1 MIKRYL
7 KRQLIESL
15 KEFPAVAILG
25 PRQCGKST
33 LAKMIINELADV
45 VYIDVEKPS
54 DRIKLSDPEIFFE
67 LNRNKLI
74 CIDEIQR
81 LPEIFQILRSEID
94 IKRNNGRFLILGSAS
109 KKLIKQSSESLAGRI
124 IYNQLTPFQF
134 NEIEQSNSLQKYWSR
149 GGFPSSL
156 LATSE
161 KSSYTWRNSF
171 IQSFVERDIPQLGFS
186 FPAETIR
193 RLWQMLAHYHGQLL
207 NLSTLGNSLG
217 LSHTTIRNYIDLLS
231 ETFMVRVLKPF
242 HTNIGK
248 RLVKS
253 PKVYIRDH
261 GILHTLLQLANFEQI
276 LGHPVFGASWEG
288 LVIENLITIADY
300 WTPSFYRTSAGAEID
315 LILTFGNKIIAIEC
329 KATKTPH
336 LTRGFW
342 NAIEDIKPSETW
354 IVAPVEEEYP
364 LKKDIWVLPLN
375 QAVNKLQELNKSL
388 F

>member
-7 KRQLIESL
+7 KKQLIESL

-67 LNRNKLI
+67 LNRSKLI

-81 LPEIFQILRSEID
+81 LPEIFQVLRSEID
-94 IKRNNGRFLILGSAS
+94 IKRSNGRFLILGSAS
-109 KKLIKQSSESLAGRI
+109 KELIKQSSESLAGRI

-134 NEIEQSNSLQKYWSR
+134 NEIEQSNSLHKYWSR

-171 IQSFVERDIPQLGFS
+171 IQTFVERDIPQLGFS

-217 LSHTTIRNYIDLLS
+217 LSHTTVRNYIDLLS

-315 LILTFGNKIIAIEC
+315 LILTFGNKTIAIEC
-329 KATKTPH
+329 KATKTPR

-342 NAIEDIKPSETW
+342 NAIEDIKPSEIW
-354 IVAPVEEEYP
+354 IVAPIEEEYP
-364 LKKDIWVLPLN
+364 LKKDVWVLPLN
-375 QAVNKLQELNKSL
+375 QAINKLQELNKSL

>member
-1 MIKRYL
+1 MIRRYL
-7 KRQLIESL
+7 KTQLIESL

-33 LAKMIINELADV
+33 LAKMIINELTDV
-45 VYIDVEKPS
+45 IYIDVEKPS

-81 LPEIFQILRSEID
+81 LPDIFQILRSEID
-94 IKRNNGRFLILGSAS
+94 IKRRNGRFLILGSAS
-109 KKLIKQSSESLAGRI
+109 KELLKQSSESLAGRI
-124 IYNQLTPFQF
+124 IYHQLTPFQF
-134 NEIEQSNSLQKYWSR
+134 REIEQSSSLQKYWSR

-161 KSSYTWRNSF
+161 KSSFIWRNSF
-171 IQSFVERDIPQLGFS
+171 IQTFVERDIPQLGFS

-193 RLWQMLAHYHGQLL
+193 RLWQMLAHHHGQLL
-207 NLSTLGNSLG
+207 NLSALGNSLG
-217 LSHTTIRNYIDLLS
+217 LSHTTVRNYIDLLS
-231 ETFMVRVLKPF
+231 ETFMVRVLKPY

-261 GILHTLLQLANFEQI
+261 GILHNLLQLANFEQI

-315 LILTFGNKIIAIEC
+315 LILTFGNKTVAIEC

-342 NAIEDIKPSETW
+342 NAIEDIKPNETW
-354 IVAPVEEEYP
+354 IIAPVDEGYP
-364 LKKDIWVLPLN
+364 LKKDIWVLPLTK
-375 QAVNKLQELNKSL
+375 ALNKLEELNKSL

>member
-7 KRQLIESL
+7 KKQLIESL
-15 KEFPAVAILG
+15 KEFPVVAILG

-33 LAKMIINELADV
+33 LAKMIIDELKNV
-45 VYIDVEKPS
+45 VCIDAEKPS

-81 LPEIFQILRSEID
+81 LPEVFQVLRSEID
-94 IKRNNGRFLILGSAS
+94 IKRRNGRFLILGSAS
-109 KKLIKQSSESLAGRI
+109 KELIKQSSESLAGRI
-124 IYNQLTPFQF
+124 IYYQLTPFQF
-134 NEIEQSNSLQKYWSR
+134 NEIEQSSSLQIYWSR

-161 KSSYTWRNSF
+161 KSSFIWRNSF
-171 IQSFVERDIPQLGFS
+171 IQTFVERDIPQLGFS

-207 NLSTLGNSLG
+207 NLSALGNSLG
-217 LSHTTIRNYIDLLS
+217 LSHTTVRNYIDLLS

-261 GILHTLLQLANFEQI
+261 GILHNLLQLANFEQI

-288 LVIENLITIADY
+288 LVIENLIAIAEY

-315 LILTFGNKIIAIEC
+315 LILTFGNKTIAIEC
-329 KATKTPH
+329 KATKIPH

-354 IVAPVEEEYP
+354 IVAPVDEKYP
-364 LKKDIWVLPLN
+364 LKKNIWVLPLN
-375 QAVNKLQELNKSL
+375 QAINKLQELNKSL

>member
-7 KRQLIESL
+7 KKQLIESL
-15 KEFPAVAILG
+15 KEFPVVAILG

-33 LAKMIINELADV
+33 LAKMIIDELKNV
-45 VYIDVEKPS
+45 VCIDAEKPS

-81 LPEIFQILRSEID
+81 LPEVFQVLRSEID
-94 IKRNNGRFLILGSAS
+94 IKRRNGRFLILGSAS
-109 KKLIKQSSESLAGRI
+109 KELIKQSSESLAGRI
-124 IYNQLTPFQF
+124 IYHQLTPFQF
-134 NEIEQSNSLQKYWSR
+134 NEIEQSSSLQIYWSR

-161 KSSYTWRNSF
+161 KSSFIWRNSF
-171 IQSFVERDIPQLGFS
+171 IQTFVERDIPQLGFS

-193 RLWQMLAHYHGQLL
+193 RLWQMLAHCHGQLL
-207 NLSTLGNSLG
+207 NLSALGNSLG
-217 LSHTTIRNYIDLLS
+217 LSHTTVRNYIDLLS

-261 GILHTLLQLANFEQI
+261 GILHNLLQLANFEQI

-288 LVIENLITIADY
+288 LVIENLIAIAEY

-315 LILTFGNKIIAIEC
+315 LILTFGNKTIAIEC

-354 IVAPVEEEYP
+354 IVAPVDEKYP

-375 QAVNKLQELNKSL
+375 QAINKLQELNKSL